1 MAKREGRATSN
12 GLVIASVDDT
22 SGTLLELACET
33 DFVAKSAKFQ
43 ELADKVIAAAKG
55 ANDVTALQSVH
66 SWARNNQSAL
76 GAGAAGQ
83 ERQGI
88 ERPGRIPLAR
98 RGRQPLPGVV
108 GGAGGGSGRHQ
119 NGYEL
124 PPEVVDNVHELT
136 PAERQAAGIAR
147 LPETMAEALELM
159 ERSELVA
166 EALGEHVFSWFLRNK
181 RKEWDRYQHHVSR
194 FELDTYLPVL

>member
-1 MAKREGRATSN
+1 MA
-12 GLVIASVDDT
+12 GLLDPCRRDHGHHQPVGQLVQAAGVRLRCSDLD
-22 SGTLLELACET
+22 LLGPEQP
-33 DFVAKSAKFQ
+33 VG
-43 ELADKVIAAAKG
+43 I
-55 ANDVTALQSVH
+55 
-66 SWARNNQSAL
+66 

-83 ERQGI
+83 EGQVI

-98 RGRQPLPGVV
+98 RAPPTRTWRLSVV
-108 GGAGGGSGRHQ
+108 LAAGLAGIQ

>member
-1 MAKREGRATSN
+1 MV
-12 GLVIASVDDT
+12 L
-22 SGTLLELACET
+22 
-33 DFVAKSAKFQ
+33 
-43 ELADKVIAAAKG
+43 
-55 ANDVTALQSVH
+55 
-66 SWARNNQSAL
+66 
-76 GAGAAGQ
+76 AAGLA
-83 ERQGI
+83 GI
-88 ERPGRIPLAR
+88 
-98 RGRQPLPGVV
+98 
-108 GGAGGGSGRHQ
+108 Q

-136 PAERQAAGIAR
+136 PSERQAAGIAR